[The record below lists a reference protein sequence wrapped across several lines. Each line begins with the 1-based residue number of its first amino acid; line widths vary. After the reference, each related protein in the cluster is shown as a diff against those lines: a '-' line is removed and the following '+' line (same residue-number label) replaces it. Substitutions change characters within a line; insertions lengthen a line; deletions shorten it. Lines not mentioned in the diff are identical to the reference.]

1 MTFGRTNDIIITN
14 MAGSKINPIV
24 KLSIE
29 NSILFV
35 LYSNNSKKQTFENLV
50 KKCFGYFPEIFSL
63 KNNPK
68 WPDTRKLD
76 RPLRDLRE
84 RKLIKGGSN
93 TFISLTDKGKK
104 IGQETNNLFCQKKL
118 L

>member
-1 MTFGRTNDIIITN
+1 M
-14 MAGSKINPIV
+14 
-24 KLSIE
+24 E
-29 NSILFV
+29 NLILFV
-35 LYSNNSKKQTFENLV
+35 LYSNDSKKQTFENLV
-50 KKCFGYFPEIFSL
+50 KKCFGCFPEIFSL